1 MHNRSTDVVRG
12 VPDIAVVMSTYNG
25 REFVSDQIES
35 VLAQDV
41 SSLALY
47 VRDDGSTDGTLQ
59 VLEGYERRGQL
70 TLLRGKNVG
79 VVASFIE
86 AISLV
91 PPEVPYIAL
100 CDQDDV
106 WHPDKLSRA
115 LEVLSSHGG
124 DRPLYYC
131 AEYTFCDAEMRPQSR
146 SQLARGEI
154 CFARM
159 LYENATSGNTCVIN
173 RALAERAV
181 RAGAQGV
188 YCHDW
193 WLALVA
199 SALGE
204 VVHDDFCC
212 LEYRRTGSNA
222 SPTGSGRLAILRY
235 RIRTF
240 FDKGE
245 LRNVTEQLVR
255 LDEAFGEEMP
265 AERRRLLGRFLSGG
279 RLRKALAPVRLRQRL
294 TDELALRLLFLLGL
308 L

>member
-1 MHNRSTDVVRG
+1 MHNRSTGVAGG

-59 VLEGYERRGQL
+59 ILEGYERRGQL

-86 AISLV
+86 AISLA
-91 PPEVPYIAL
+91 PPEVPFIAL

-115 LEVLSSHGG
+115 LEVLSSHDG

-154 CFARM
+154 RFAWM

-222 SPTGSGRLAILRY
+222 SPTGSGGMAILRY

-245 LRNVTEQLVR
+245 LRNVTDQLAR
-255 LDEAFGEEMP
+255 LDEAFGGEMP
-265 AERRRLLGRFLSGG
+265 VERRRLLRRFLEGG
-279 RLRKALAPVRLRQRL
+279 RLRKALAPVRLRQRVA
-294 TDELALRLLFLLGL
+294 DELALRLLFLLGL

>member
-1 MHNRSTDVVRG
+1 MHNRSTG

-59 VLEGYERRGQL
+59 ILEGYERRGQL

-115 LEVLSSHGG
+115 LEALSSHDG

-131 AEYTFCDAEMRPQSR
+131 AEYTFCDAEMHPQSR

-154 CFARM
+154 RFARM

-204 VVHDDFCC
+204 VVHDDFSC

-222 SPTGSGRLAILRY
+222 SPTGSGGMAILRY

-255 LDEAFGEEMP
+255 LDEAFGGEMP
-265 AERRRLLGRFLSGG
+265 VERRRLLRRFLEGG
-279 RLRKALAPVRLRQRL
+279 RLRKALAPVRLRQRP

>member
-1 MHNRSTDVVRG
+1 M
-12 VPDIAVVMSTYNG
+12 PDGLSVDGGLPPEIAVVVSTYNG
-25 REFVSDQIES
+25 RKHIAEQIDS
-35 VLAQDV
+35 VLAQSV
-41 SSLALY
+41 SRLCVY
-47 VRDDGSTDGTLQ
+47 VRDDGSTDGTVEL
-59 VLEGYERRGQL
+59 LEDYERRGKIFL
-70 TLLRGKNVG
+70 IKGENVG
-79 VVASFIE
+79 VVKSFME

-106 WHPDKLSRA
+106 WHSDKLSRA
-115 LEVLSSHGG
+115 LDLLSIR
-124 DRPLYYC
+124 DDAIPLYYC
-131 AEYTFCDAEMRPQSR
+131 AEYMFCDAEMHPQGRSR
-146 SQLARGEI
+146 LVRSRVD
-154 CFARM
+154 FKRM

-173 RALAERAV
+173 RALADRVV
-181 RAGAQGV
+181 RAGTDGV

-222 SPTGSGRLAILRY
+222 SPTGLGWLAILRY

-240 FDKGE
+240 LDKGE
-245 LRNVTEQLVR
+245 LRNVIDQMVKLN
-255 LDEAFGEEMP
+255 EAFGKEMP
-265 AERRRLLGRFLSGG
+265 VEKRRLLSRFLSGS
-279 RLRKALAPVRLRQRL
+279 RLRKAFAPMRLRQRL
-294 TDELALRLLFLLGL
+294 ADELALRFLFLLGL

>member
-1 MHNRSTDVVRG
+1 MHNRSTDVARG

-25 REFVSDQIES
+25 CEFVSDQIES

-59 VLEGYERRGQL
+59 ILEEYERRGQL

-115 LEVLSSHGG
+115 LEVLSSHDGEK
-124 DRPLYYC
+124 PLYYC
-131 AEYTFCDAEMRPQSR
+131 AEYMFCDAEMRPQSR
-146 SQLARGEI
+146 SHLARGTLDL
-154 CFARM
+154 AKM

-173 RALAERAV
+173 RALAERVA

-204 VVHDDFCC
+204 VVHDDFSC

-222 SPTGSGRLAILRY
+222 SPTGSGGLAILRY
-235 RIRTF
+235 RIKTF

-245 LRNVTEQLVR
+245 LRTVTDQLVR

-265 AERRRLLGRFLSGG
+265 AERRRLLSRFLLGS
-279 RLRKALAPVRLRQRL
+279 RLRKAFAPVRLRQRL

>member
-1 MHNRSTDVVRG
+1 MSIGLGSG
-12 VPDIAVVMSTYNG
+12 VEPLPEIAVVVSTYNG
-25 REFVSDQIES
+25 QEHIAEQIDS

-41 SSLALY
+41 PHIRVY
-47 VRDDGSTDGTLQ
+47 VRDDGSTDGTVEL
-59 VLEGYERRGQL
+59 LEDYERRGLVFL
-70 TLLRGKNVG
+70 TRGKNVG
-79 VVASFIE
+79 VVRSFIE

-91 PPEVPYIAL
+91 PSEVPYIAL
-100 CDQDDV
+100 CDQDDI

-115 LEVLSSHGG
+115 LEVLSSHDGEK
-124 DRPLYYC
+124 PLYYC

-146 SQLARGEI
+146 SHLARGTLDL
-154 CFARM
+154 AKM

-173 RALAERAV
+173 RALAERVA

-204 VVHDDFCC
+204 VVHDDFSC

-222 SPTGSGRLAILRY
+222 SPTGLGRMAILRY
-235 RIRTF
+235 RIKTF
-240 FDKGE
+240 FNKGE
-245 LRNVTEQLVR
+245 LRNVTDQLVR
-255 LDEAFGEEMP
+255 LDEVFGEEMP
-265 AERRRLLGRFLSGG
+265 AERRRLLSRFLSGG
-279 RLRKALAPVRLRQRL
+279 GLRKALAPVRLRQRL

>member
-1 MHNRSTDVVRG
+1 MHNRSTGADAS

-35 VLAQDV
+35 VLSQDV
-41 SSLALY
+41 AHLALY

-59 VLEGYERRGQL
+59 VLEDYERRGQL
-70 TLLRGKNVG
+70 TLLRGRNVG
-79 VVASFIE
+79 VVASFVE

-115 LEVLSSHGG
+115 LEVLSSH
-124 DRPLYYC
+124 DDEKPLYYC

-146 SQLARGEI
+146 SHLARGTLDL
-154 CFARM
+154 AKM

-173 RALAERAV
+173 RALAERV
-181 RAGAQGV
+181 TRAGVRGV

-204 VVHDDFCC
+204 VVHDDVSC

-222 SPTGSGRLAILRY
+222 SPTGSGWLAILRY

-240 FDKGE
+240 LDKGE
-245 LRNVTEQLVR
+245 LRNVTDQLAR
-255 LDEAFGEEMP
+255 LDEAFGGEMP
-265 AERRRLLGRFLSGG
+265 PERRRLLRRFLTDG
-279 RLRKALAPVRLRQRL
+279 RMRKAFAPVRLRQRL
-294 TDELALRLLFLLGL
+294 ADELALRLLFLLGL